1 MGSAVRTREMC
12 LEDAEAVAELSGQLG
27 CLSSTTQVTERFLRL
42 HQNPNDG
49 LFAAV
54 QGAKV
59 VGWIHV
65 YGVGLLETDGYAEIG
80 GLVVDVSARRQGSS
94 RQLLGRAEKWT
105 AARSYLELRLR
116 SGLQRLDAHEF
127 YAAMGY
133 KPAKTSYMFRKEVGI
148 AE

>member
-1 MGSAVRTREMC
+1 MR

-27 CLSSTTQVTERFLRL
+27 YSSSTAQVIERFLRL
-42 HQNPNDG
+42 HQSPDDG
-49 LFAAV
+49 LFVVV

-80 GLVVDVSARRQGSS
+80 GLVVDVSARRQGIG

-105 AARSYLELRLR
+105 AARGYLELRLR
-116 SGLQRLDAHEF
+116 SGLHWLDAHEF
-127 YAAMGY
+127 YAAVGY